1 MCGIV
6 GYVGTRN
13 AVDVLTVGLSHL
25 EYRGYDSVGLAIQE
39 GKKLITYKE
48 KGKIKN
54 LEKQLEAA
62 REEEPSCGI
71 GHTRWATHGRASKNN
86 AHPHGTENVV
96 LVHNGIIENYLEIK
110 EELLALGYSFE
121 SETDSEVAAK
131 YLDYLTKQSISN
143 QKAIELL
150 CDRIHGSYAFAIMF
164 LNEHDVLYGVR
175 HGSPLCL
182 GIGKEEMFLG
192 SDMSPILSY
201 TNEYILL
208 DDREIVRLESD
219 SFVVYR
225 SDGIEVKDKVIHFAN
240 WNQESSDRQL
250 FEHFMLKEIHEQPDV
265 LDRTL
270 RTYTQADDEGSLN
283 VSLPIPCDFFT
294 NIKTIHI
301 IACGTALYAGLC
313 AKYWIEAETDYR
325 VMIHTASEFRY
336 NPLKLNDADC
346 AWFISQSGE
355 TADSL
360 ACLRMV
366 SEQGIKTL
374 GIVNSQGSSIAR
386 EVDICVYTCAGFEK
400 SVAST
405 KAYTAQ
411 LALLYLITL
420 VLQDTSHPHQALVK
434 FQECVTAQ
442 QALLEQTDAIETLAR
457 KFMDVSAVFFLG
469 RGLDYATSVE
479 ASLKLKEVS
488 YVMSD
493 AYPAGELKHGT
504 LALIDPDVLSIFT
517 LTQMNTKEK
526 TLSNVQEVQARA
538 GKVLIISSDVD
549 LSSTYDEVLT
559 IPKVDDALM
568 PFISVIAHQLFAYYS
583 ANIRDCDIDC
593 PRNLA
598 KSVTVE

>member
-13 AVDVLTVGLSHL
+13 AVDVLSVGLSHL

-39 GKKLITYKE
+39 RKKIKTYKE

-54 LEKQLEAA
+54 LEMQLEAA
-62 REEEPSCGI
+62 RKGEPSCGI

-96 LVHNGIIENYLEIK
+96 LVHNGIIENYLELK
-110 EELLALGYSFE
+110 EELLALGYSFV

-131 YLDYLTKQSISN
+131 YLDYLIKQSISN

-150 CDRIHGSYAFAIMF
+150 CDRIRGSYAFAIMF
-164 LNEHDVLYGVR
+164 LNEQDVLYGVR

-182 GIGKEEMFLG
+182 GIGKDEMFLG

-208 DDREIVRLESD
+208 DDREIVRVESD

-336 NPLKLNDADC
+336 YPLKLGEADC

-374 GIVNSQGSSIAR
+374 GIVNTQGSSIAR
-386 EVDICVYTCAGFEK
+386 EVDVCIYTCAGFEK

-411 LALLYLITL
+411 IALLYLITL
-420 VLQDTSHPHQALVK
+420 LLQESKHPHQALVML
-434 FQECVTAQ
+434 QQCIRAQ
-442 QALLEQTDAIETLAR
+442 QDLLEQKDDIQALAR
-457 KFMDVSAVFFLG
+457 KYLGISSVFFLG
-469 RGLDYATSVE
+469 RGLDFATSVE

-504 LALIDPDVLSIFT
+504 LALIDPKVLSIVT
-517 LTQMNTKEK
+517 LTQMDTKEK
-526 TLSNVQEVQARA
+526 TLSNLQEVQARS
-538 GKVLIISSDVD
+538 GQLLLMTSDPM
-549 LSSTYDEVLT
+549 LSSFCDDVFVV
-559 IPKVDDALM
+559 PKVDDKTM
-568 PFISVIAHQLFAYYS
+568 PFISIIAHQLFAYYS
-583 ANIRDCDIDC
+583 AKIRDCDIDC